1 MTERAAAPPNTA
13 YRWLVLA
20 SATFAQ
26 ATSSFAMLGVAALA
40 GFLQRDFRLSGA
52 ETGLLITATYGAAV
66 FSLLFVGDL
75 LDRKSERLIVGI
87 GGAIAFIALLA
98 ATRSGGFTVLLL
110 CLLVAGLGFSVTQPG
125 GSKSVSAWFRGGRLG
140 LAMGIRQAGLP
151 LGGAVAAATL
161 PAIAATSGW
170 RIAFAAGAA
179 ATLAGALVF
188 AAVYRPPA
196 KGAAA
201 SKREALSFAAVAA
214 LLRQPWLRNAT
225 IAGLAL
231 VSAQYAILTWLM
243 LYLRDHSHIALTRG
257 AWFLSLAQLAGA
269 AGRVGLAAWSD
280 RAPAARFRL
289 LWLCMIA
296 VAAGFVV
303 LLLIP
308 PQIPEAALALLAAW
322 LGFFGLGWYGPWVAY
337 LADTAPADKVGLTL
351 GAAMAINQ
359 LGIIGAP
366 PLLGLV
372 HDLTGGY
379 TALWACAIG
388 VLAVAYGLTAVRR
401 KRSREV

>member
-1 MTERAAAPPNTA
+1 MTATAPTNTA

-20 SATFAQ
+20 AATLAQ
-26 ATSSFAMLGVAALA
+26 ASASFAMLGVAALA
-40 GFLQRDFRLSGA
+40 GFVQRDFKLTAA
-52 ETGLLITATYGAAV
+52 ETGLLITATYGAATI
-66 FSLLFVGDL
+66 SLLFVGDL
-75 LDRKSERLIVGI
+75 LDRKSERAIIGA
-87 GGAIAFIALLA
+87 GGAIAFVALIA
-98 ATRSGGFTVLLL
+98 ATFSGNFILLLL
-110 CLLVAGLGFSVTQPG
+110 CLFVAGLGFSVTQPG
-125 GSKSVSAWFRGGRLG
+125 GSKSVSAWFRGDRLG

-151 LGGAVAAATL
+151 FGGAIAAAILPAVAAA
-161 PAIAATSGW
+161 SDW
-170 RIAFAAGAA
+170 RSALTAGAV

-188 AAVYRPPA
+188 ALVYRPPA
-196 KGAAA
+196 DNADTAATRA
-201 SKREALSFAAVAA
+201 PLTFAAVAG

-280 RAPAARFRL
+280 RAPEARFRL
-289 LWLCMIA
+289 LGVCMIA

-303 LLLIP
+303 LMLVP
-308 PQIPEAALALLAAW
+308 PQAPELALALLSLW

-351 GAAMAINQ
+351 GAAMAVNQ
-359 LGIIGAP
+359 FGIIGAP

-379 TALWACAIG
+379 PALWACAIG
-388 VLAVAYGLTAVRR
+388 VLAVAYVMTRVRR
-401 KRSREV
+401 KL